1 MTRMRTVPS
10 FSRVTGCFNPRT
22 QEEEVKKNREDVEQT
37 ARTLR
42 TVCILAL
49 IVPSMLSGQLHAS
62 FVKGTD
68 QQIKK
73 SDVFCWNHT
82 VYMLIYKRVL
92 SVLYMLLRFRISN

>member
-1 MTRMRTVPS
+1 MMTRMKTVPS

-22 QEEEVKKNREDVEQT
+22 HEEVKNREDVEQT

-42 TVCILAL
+42 TDCILAL
-49 IVPSMLSGQLHAS
+49 IVPFMLSGQLHVS

-73 SDVFCWNHT
+73 SDVCCWNHA
-82 VYMLIYKRVL
+82 VYMSVHKQLL
-92 SVLYMLLRFRISN
+92 SVLYVLL